1 MSSDYINQ
9 REDLERRQAVDAQ
22 SGSWLV
28 PFAAGI
34 GAIAL
39 GAHLLKTRLTNGGNI
54 TKNLFNFLG
63 VPQGITLSDV
73 AANTGKSSI
82 KSNTSGLR
90 SVLNASFDFNR
101 NRVNI
106 GPIDLIDDLRN
117 SIDLQ
122 GAARD
127 KTIADHIK
135 ERTVEYINREF
146 SGFGNNTGYFTQGL
160 QRVTAGQILEDQANW
175 GKVIGVNQVSVV
187 QSAVNRGL
195 IGTGQVLD
203 KRLYYNPNTTEV
215 LDLRFRNLLTKVKEF
230 NTTQGPIHQRVARFD
245 IFGQADVLASLVG
258 SKRNIA
264 VLGPGDGFNGSRV
277 FIGGD
282 IFGYSRQTAGAPYS
296 PTLIAQNRMLRPS
309 GGVLDWID
317 ASRMGTLNIN
327 LPTRSGMMTPMGWME
342 ENLGIGTAFATRRS
356 FIQRWILDPYNRY
369 QALRKG
375 QATVFQHPFRREF
388 GASKVMDAAL
398 GGEYPELAMS
408 GGNIVPVDGGNIGRD
423 LRFIRGTTLGII
435 PKRVAALFDLL
446 DNNSVIKRSS
456 YNAYIQGKRQ
466 SLASIDQTI
475 PRRNRFMSIDGR
487 RIASMSNINDITDIS
502 RGDLTAVGFPSRTNT
517 YSFYDIQM
525 ASFRGKSS
533 KFMTSLRD
541 LPVYMVNRVSNLF
554 SESLLGIAFKPD
566 HRILPTLGRMAAI
579 PFVYQAG
586 LRAAEYADYLTERIT
601 GVSPFK
607 VAGSVYAGARVAQ
620 QYLRDVTGV
629 RAGLEFLDKYFPGSI
644 NSDGSTVARS
654 ILAPMY
660 AASYLLGK
668 GKFTGA
674 IAGAAA
680 TYAAIGGPTPEQTPN
695 DLIREYAGD
704 KKVPVRK
711 GAFWSMGYLPFFG
724 GRVERYDYSWYAK
737 LQSDYR
743 NKSLYGSNS
752 EYWSHHANVF
762 GVPFPTPSNL
772 FGVLNVIDPYRLE
785 SQHYYD
791 RPYPQT
797 EHPIS
802 KFPIFGPILGATIGN
817 VLKPAKYREPTE
829 LPLLAAGLADRGLTA
844 NTARLVGIAGMN
856 ATAYEAEDP
865 ATLLNTIKKQANIA
879 SEPLGVYKF
888 AMEFFGVKFGTDLGT
903 EYATSAMMQD
913 PGRSLYDSGI
923 GGALGQTEM
932 IRRFLIND
940 YSAPYRRAAAINPIA
955 NSLPRWLPGIYAE
968 SKRDQSYFID
978 FTSGDAYAKIADG
991 ESRLPGAGYESL
1003 NQLHSGV
1010 AGEYSDV
1017 DRFLILADVA
1027 PYSAAYK
1034 KYEKRVMGMQLDEAW
1049 TQRVQEAIEQR
1060 KEVIGVDTRYK
1071 RYAEDLIAINQG
1083 IISKSL
1089 YAPVR
1094 KAYDFLTHDILAEI
1108 PYLGSKFFPF
1118 RNPYEQYRK
1127 LHVEGSEFASWDR
1140 PWEDIVRPM
1149 AYDIGLEDPITAAGK
1164 GAGMGFLLSGPF
1176 RWFTPFKSIVGAAGA
1191 HMINKTAIAQGA
1203 IVGAGLSTARILG
1216 GYGEDMIPFHM
1227 RDQEDAVRYMD
1238 TLNYIRGELFSD
1250 MGIGGRQ
1257 PSTMLG
1263 AKNPIQYRS
1272 ALPTSADRR
1281 FFDYFVSQED
1291 QGVRSQIF
1299 EGLPSYMK
1307 EGLASSWGGDYYS
1320 DKESEA
1326 IAVQF
1331 INNNQIP
1338 DSSWLGWN
1346 PQVSNSAVR
1355 LRLVDHGINGVSDN
1369 YHKFGFFESHEVDLK
1384 TRLREFADQ
1393 EINFVQTP
1401 IHTSFDQ
1408 FIKGQA
1414 SQITKGSYSIQ
1425 SMGTP
1430 LGRRKNLT
1438 IKEDRGRE
1446 SFEAL
1451 RQTLK

>member
-9 REDLERRQAVDAQ
+9 REDLERREAIDAER
-22 SGSWLV
+22 GSWLT

-39 GAHLLKTRLTNGGNI
+39 GATLLKTRLTTGGNI
-54 TKNLFNFLG
+54 TNNLFNFLG
-63 VPQGITLSDV
+63 VPQGIKLSDA
-73 AANTGKSSI
+73 AANTGKAAI

-101 NRVNI
+101 NRLNI

-122 GAARD
+122 TAARD
-127 KTIADHIK
+127 KGIAEHIK
-135 ERTVEYINREF
+135 ERTVEFINREF

-160 QRVTAGQILEDQANW
+160 QRVTAGQILQDQANW
-175 GKVIGVNQVSVV
+175 GKVIGSHQVSVIE
-187 QSAVNRGL
+187 SAINRGL
-195 IGTGQVLD
+195 IGGSQVID

-215 LDLRFRNLLTKVKEF
+215 LDLRLRNLLTKVKEF
-230 NTTQGPIHQRVARFD
+230 NTNQGPVFQRVARFD
-245 IFGQADVLASLVG
+245 IFGQADVLASMVG
-258 SKRNIA
+258 SRRNIA
-264 VLGPGDGFNGSRV
+264 VLGPGDDFNGSRV

-282 IFGYSRQTAGAPYS
+282 VFGYSRKTAGAAYT

-309 GGVLDWID
+309 GGVFDMID
-317 ASRMGTLNIN
+317 ASRMGNLDIQ
-327 LPTRSGMMTPMGWME
+327 LPTRTGMMQPVGWME
-342 ENLGIGTAFATRRS
+342 QNLGIGPAFATRRS
-356 FIQRWILDPYNRY
+356 FVQRWILDPYNRY

-388 GASKVMDAAL
+388 GTSKVMDAAL

-408 GGNIVPVDGGNIGRD
+408 GGNIVPVPGGNIGRD
-423 LRFIRGTTLGII
+423 LRFVRGTTLGIV
-435 PKRVAALFDLL
+435 PQRVAALFDLL
-446 DNNSVIKRSS
+446 DNNSVIKQSS
-456 YNAYIQGKRQ
+456 YQAYIQGGRA
-466 SLASIDQTI
+466 SLSSADQII
-475 PRRNRFMSIDGR
+475 PRKNRFVSIKGR
-487 RIASMSNINDITDIS
+487 RIASISNINQITDIS

-517 YSFYDIQM
+517 YSFYDVSM
-525 ASFRGKSS
+525 ASIRGKSS
-533 KFMTSLRD
+533 KFMTGMRD
-541 LPVYMVNRVSNLF
+541 LPVYMLNRVANLF
-554 SESLLGIAFKPD
+554 SESLLGISFRPD

-579 PFVYQAG
+579 PFVYEAG
-586 LRAAEYADYLTERIT
+586 LRAAEYADYLSERVT
-601 GVSPFK
+601 GISPFK

-629 RAGLEFLDKYFPGSI
+629 RAGLEFLDKYFPGSV

-654 ILAPMY
+654 VLAPMY

-674 IAGAAA
+674 LMGAAA
-680 TYAAIGGPTPEQTPN
+680 TYGAIGGPAPEQTPH
-695 DLIREYAGD
+695 DLMREYSGD

-711 GAFWSMGYLPFFG
+711 GALWSMGYLPFFG
-724 GRVERYDYSWYAK
+724 GRPERYDYSWYAK

-743 NKSLYGSNS
+743 EKSLYGSRS

-762 GVPFPTPSNL
+762 GIPFPTPSNF

-802 KFPIFGPILGATIGN
+802 KFPIFGPLLGATIGN
-817 VLKPAKYREPTE
+817 VLKPTKYREPTE

-844 NTARLVGIAGMN
+844 NSARLVGIPGMN

-865 ATLLNTIKKQANIA
+865 ASLLNTIKKQANIA

-913 PGRSLYDSGI
+913 PGRYLYDSGI

-991 ESRLPGAGYESL
+991 EARLPGAGYEAL
-1003 NQLHSGV
+1003 NELHSGTP
-1010 AGEYSDV
+1010 GEYSDV
-1017 DRFLILADVA
+1017 DRFLILSDVA

-1034 KYEKRVMGMQLDEAW
+1034 KYEKRVLGMELDETW
-1049 TQRVQEAIEQR
+1049 SQKVQEAIEQR

-1071 RYAEDLIAINQG
+1071 RYEEDLIAINQG
-1083 IISKSL
+1083 IIAKSL
-1089 YAPVR
+1089 YAPIR
-1094 KAYDFLTHDILAEI
+1094 KAYDFLTHDVLAEI

-1140 PWEDIVRPM
+1140 PWEDIIRPM
-1149 AYDIGLEDPITAAGK
+1149 GYDIGLEDPITAAGK
-1164 GAGMGFLLSGPF
+1164 GATMGFLLSGPF
-1176 RWFTPFKSIVGAAGA
+1176 RWFTPFKSIVGSAGA
-1191 HMINKTAIAQGA
+1191 HMVNKTAIAQGA
-1203 IVGAGLSTARILG
+1203 MVGAGLSSARIIA
-1216 GYGEDMIPFHM
+1216 GYDENMMPFHM

-1250 MGIGGRQ
+1250 LGIGGRQ

-1263 AKNPIQYRS
+1263 SRNPIQYRS

-1281 FFDYFVSQED
+1281 FFDYFVGQED
-1291 QGVRSQIF
+1291 QGIRSQIF
-1299 EGLPSYMK
+1299 EGMPSYMK

-1320 DKESEA
+1320 DEESDA

-1331 INNNQIP
+1331 INNNKIP
-1338 DSSWLGWN
+1338 DSNWLGWN

-1369 YHKFGFFESHEVDLK
+1369 YHKFGFFESHEIDLK
-1384 TRLREFADQ
+1384 TRLREFNEQ

-1408 FIKGQA
+1408 FIKGKA
-1414 SQITKGSYSIQ
+1414 SQITKGSYSID

-1438 IKEDRGRE
+1438 IKEDRDNE
-1446 SFEAL
+1446 SFAAL